1 MNCKKNRATYH
12 TRTTMEELMLIAL
25 LCGCS
30 CLVSCCCSGYVG
42 ITFKKCGVMSSSSN
56 ECYKTMW

>member
-1 MNCKKNRATYH
+1 
-12 TRTTMEELMLIAL
+12 MEEFMLIAL

-30 CLVSCCCSGYVG
+30 CLISCCCSGYVG